1 MLAPALALLLSVPLA
16 SATEPPHDGYRATCA
31 HQSGGEF
38 GRTFRNRPENLV
50 VGPLAMIGAGR
61 FTTPETVEEFGGNK
75 FPLLVKARHT
85 VTVELSR
92 RANRHVSLAYA
103 THEDGRRVADGHRK
117 TTFRAC
123 GPRRAQSTADGGI
136 PVTFWS
142 GFVFASRPACVRLKV
157 WIDDRPTPRRAR
169 IELGRRC

>member
-1 MLAPALALLLSVPLA
+1 MLALALALALSLA
-16 SATEPPHDGYRATCA
+16 HPAATAPPHDGFRATCA
-31 HQSGGEF
+31 HQSGAEF
-38 GRTFRNRPENLV
+38 PRAFADRENLV
-50 VGPLAMIGAGR
+50 VGPLAMMGAKR
-61 FTTPETVEEFGGNK
+61 FTTAETVEEYGGNK
-75 FPLLVKARHT
+75 FPLIVKARHT

-92 RANRHVSLAYA
+92 RANRYVSLGYA
-103 THEDGRRVADGHRK
+103 TREGARRVADGHRT

-157 WIDDRPTPRRAR
+157 WIDDRPAPRRAR
-169 IELGRRC
+169 IELGRRCR